1 MARKCARR
9 LSGAR
14 PSVSADAIQP
24 PRREGRVRA
33 VAGGVRDGPAMV
45 SSAGRRPSRWV
56 DRELLGEA
64 IDPWPLLVQTL
75 CSFVDR
81 DRTPRWTGGGPT
93 TGPAVNR

>member
-1 MARKCARR
+1 
-9 LSGAR
+9 
-14 PSVSADAIQP
+14 
-24 PRREGRVRA
+24 
-33 VAGGVRDGPAMV
+33 MV

-93 TGPAVNR
+93 TGPAVNRWRVIDGTRGRAAGRKSPAY